1 MSNSSI
7 SFDNYTAVTV
17 STKLSTTSTRTNSST
32 ICEAREKILS
42 QFQKSFIEI
51 DHQWKLWENSFKEAE
66 LDVHVKI
73 LSNLIDNA
81 QSCQNA
87 NLGRANLIKH
97 FPDIREKLL
106 FKIERDIEEEK
117 DLLSSLLKTLQ
128 NIYSS
133 VSSQCDNSFKIFEK
147 YKLDLSSV
155 AETQKTEVW
164 PSISQMLQWLKE
176 LEKAFENEC
185 LVREFVL
192 ENMDLHE
199 PSTTE
204 NLMKIWCDYS
214 KLRILVNDVMTFVS
228 FFIQADLTKIS

>member
-1 MSNSSI
+1 MSI
-7 SFDNYTAVTV
+7 HRKRAM
-17 STKLSTTSTRTNSST
+17 
-32 ICEAREKILS
+32 I
-42 QFQKSFIEI
+42 FIMVVRREI
-51 DHQWKLWENSFKEAE
+51 DA
-66 LDVHVKI
+66 
-73 LSNLIDNA
+73 
-81 QSCQNA
+81 
-87 NLGRANLIKH
+87 IK
-97 FPDIREKLL
+97 
-106 FKIERDIEEEK
+106 
-117 DLLSSLLKTLQ
+117 SLQ

-147 YKLDLSSV
+147 YKPELSSV

-204 NLMKIWCDYS
+204 NLIKIWQDYS
-214 KLRILVNDVMTFVS
+214 KLRMLVNDVMAFVS
-228 FFIQADLTKIS
+228 YFIQADLTKIS